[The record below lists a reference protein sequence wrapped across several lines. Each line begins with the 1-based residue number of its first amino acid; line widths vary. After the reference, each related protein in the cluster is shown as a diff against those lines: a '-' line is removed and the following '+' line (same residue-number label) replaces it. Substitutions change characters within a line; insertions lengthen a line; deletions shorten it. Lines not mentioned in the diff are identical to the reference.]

1 MPTNPETGTFM
12 SNAPMLRVAVPN
24 KGILSEA
31 AIAMLKEAG
40 YTTRRDP
47 KDLHVVDT
55 VNNIE
60 FFYLRPRDIAT
71 YVGSGSLDAG
81 FTGLDLMLDSRS
93 NALTV
98 ADLAFGGSTFR
109 FAGPVGKF
117 KNVSELAGKRVATAY
132 PGLLEDYFAREG
144 VSDVE
149 LVALDGAVEVAVRL
163 GVADAVADVVST
175 GNTLRQAGL
184 EIFGPVILESS
195 AHLIAAPGSADKA
208 TSLLRRM
215 NGVLVAREYV
225 IFDYDCPVHLVEQAS
240 ALTPGIE
247 SPTISPLREQDW
259 VAVRALV
266 KSSETNAKMDA
277 LYELGAR
284 AILVSAI
291 HAARI

>member
-1 MPTNPETGTFM
+1 MTNP
-12 SNAPMLRVAVPN
+12 PMLRVAVPN

-55 VNNIE
+55 ANNIE

-93 NALTV
+93 KAKTV
-98 ADLAFGGSTFR
+98 ADLDFGGSTFR
-109 FAGPVGKF
+109 FAGPTGKF
-117 KNVSELAGKRVATAY
+117 SEISELSGKRVATAY
-132 PGLLEDYFAREG
+132 PSLVEDFLKRAG
-144 VSDVE
+144 VTNVE
-149 LVALDGAVEVAVRL
+149 LVGLDGAVEVAVRL

-195 AHLIAAPGSADKA
+195 AHLIAAPGAEEKSA
-208 TSLLRRM
+208 TLLRRM
-215 NGVLVAREYV
+215 QGVLVAREYV
-225 IFDYDCPVHLVEQAS
+225 IFDYDCPVALVEEAS
-240 ALTPGIE
+240 KLTPGIE
-247 SPTISPLREQDW
+247 SPTISPLRDQEW
-259 VAVRALV
+259 VAVRSLV
-266 KSSETNAKMDA
+266 KSKETNATMDA

>member
-1 MPTNPETGTFM
+1 MSENNQTNGQ
-12 SNAPMLRVAVPN
+12 MLRVAVPN
-24 KGILSEA
+24 KGILSES

-47 KDLHVVDT
+47 KDLHVVDN

-81 FTGLDLMLDSRS
+81 FTGLDLLLDSRS
-93 NALTV
+93 KASSV
-98 ADLAFGGSTFR
+98 ADLGFGGSTFR
-109 FAGPVGKF
+109 FAGPVGLFSSLKD
-117 KNVSELAGKRVATAY
+117 LAGKRVATAY
-132 PGLLEDYFAREG
+132 PSLVEDFLKREG
-144 VSDVE
+144 VSVD
-149 LVALDGAVEVAVRL
+149 LVPLDGAVEVAVRL

-184 EIFGPVILESS
+184 EIFGPVILDSS
-195 AHLIAAPGSADKA
+195 AQLIAAPGSAAKSE
-208 TSLLRRM
+208 TLLRRM
-215 NGVLVAREYV
+215 QGVLVAREYV
-225 IFDYDCPVHLVEQAS
+225 IFDYDCPTHLIDAAT

-247 SPTISPLREQDW
+247 SPTISPLREADW

-266 KSSETNAKMDA
+266 KSSETNVKMDA

>member
-1 MPTNPETGTFM
+1 
-12 SNAPMLRVAVPN
+12 MLKIAVPN

-31 AIAMLKEAG
+31 AIAMLKDAG
-40 YTTRRDP
+40 YVTRRDP

-55 VNNIE
+55 EHNIE

-81 FTGLDLMLDSRS
+81 FTGLDLLLDSRS
-93 NALTV
+93 QALAV
-98 ADLAFGGSTFR
+98 ADLKFGASTFR

-117 KNVSELAGKRVATAY
+117 KSISDLEGLRVATAY
-132 PGLLEDYFAREG
+132 PDLVEDYLAKAG
-144 VSDVE
+144 VNVT
-149 LVALDGAVEVAVRL
+149 LVPLDGAVEVAVRL

-175 GNTLRQAGL
+175 GTTLRQAGL
-184 EIFGPVILESS
+184 EIFGEVMLESS
-195 AHLIAAPGSADKA
+195 AHLIAAPGKVEL
-208 TSLLRRM
+208 TTQLLRRL

-225 IFDYDCPVHLVEQAS
+225 IFDYDCPSGLVEQAS
-240 ALTPGIE
+240 AITPGIE
-247 SPTISPLREQDW
+247 SPTVSPLRDPEW

-266 KSSETNAKMDA
+266 KSGDTNAKMDA